1 MMNLKSIRS
10 VRLVRSI
17 GLSMFTLGLMALTTG
32 CQMSEQEQL
41 ETWMADQ
48 RKDIKP
54 SVQKIPE
61 PKKFEPAP
69 YARQGNIDPFNA
81 QKLAAALKRDVVQG
95 NKLLQAEL
103 NRRKGPLE
111 AYPLDAITMVG
122 SLNKS
127 GANVALL
134 KADNLL
140 YQARVGEYLGQN
152 FGRIIKISETEV
164 SLREIAQDAAGE
176 WIERNASLQLQEKT
190 K

>member
-1 MMNLKSIRS
+1 MSLIKSPFAIKTG
-10 VRLVRSI
+10 LVLFTVVS
-17 GLSMFTLGLMALTTG
+17 LSLLSA
-32 CQMSEQEQL
+32 CQSTEQEQI
-41 ETWMADQ
+41 ETWMTDL
-48 RKDIKP
+48 RKEIKP
-54 SVQKIPE
+54 SVQKLPE

-69 YARQGNIDPFNA
+69 YAKQGTIDPFNA
-81 QKLAAALKRDVVQG
+81 QKLAAALKRDVSQS

-111 AYPLDAITMVG
+111 AYPIDAISMVG

-152 FGRIIKISETEV
+152 FGRITKISETEV

-176 WIERNASLQLQEKT
+176 WIERNANLTLQEKT

>member
-1 MMNLKSIRS
+1 MMLTNFVSRTAALLPASLLAAAT
-10 VRLVRSI
+10 LV
-17 GLSMFTLGLMALTTG
+17 LSA
-32 CQMSEQEQL
+32 CQTSEQEQL
-41 ETWMADQ
+41 DKWMTDL
-48 RKDIKP
+48 RNEIKP
-54 SVQKIPE
+54 SVQKLPE

-69 YARQGNIDPFNA
+69 YGKQSVIDPFNA
-81 QKLAAALKRDVVQG
+81 QKLAAALKRDVTQS

-111 AYPLDAITMVG
+111 AYPIDAIAMVG
-122 SLNKS
+122 SLNKG

-152 FGRIIKISETEV
+152 FGRITKISETEV

-176 WIERNASLQLQEKT
+176 WIERNANLLLQEKT

>member
-1 MMNLKSIRS
+1 MMLISPNRLS
-10 VRLVRSI
+10 VI
-17 GLSMFTLGLMALTTG
+17 GAVAVLCITLSG
-32 CQMSEQEQL
+32 CQSSEQEQI
-41 ETWMADQ
+41 ETWMTDL
-48 RKDIKP
+48 RKEIKP
-54 SVQKIPE
+54 SVQKLPE

-69 YARQGNIDPFNA
+69 YAKNGTLDPFNA
-81 QKLAAALKRDVVQG
+81 QKLAAALKRDVTQG

-111 AYPLDAITMVG
+111 AYPLDAIAMVG
-122 SLNKS
+122 SLNKN

-152 FGRIIKISETEV
+152 FGRITKISETEV

-176 WIERNASLQLQEKT
+176 WIERNANLQLQEKT

>member
-1 MMNLKSIRS
+1 MSLIKSPFAIKT
-10 VRLVRSI
+10 
-17 GLSMFTLGLMALTTG
+17 GLALFAVASLSLLSA
-32 CQMSEQEQL
+32 CQSTEQEQI
-41 ETWMADQ
+41 ETWMTDL
-48 RKDIKP
+48 RKEIKP
-54 SVQKIPE
+54 SVQKLPE

-69 YARQGNIDPFNA
+69 YAKQGTIDPFNA
-81 QKLAAALKRDVVQG
+81 QKLAAALKRDVSQS

-111 AYPLDAITMVG
+111 AYPIDAITMVG

-152 FGRIIKISETEV
+152 FGRITKISETEV

-176 WIERNASLQLQEKT
+176 WIERNANLTLQEKT

>member
-1 MMNLKSIRS
+1 MSLTKPP
-10 VRLVRSI
+10 LVI
-17 GLSMFTLGLMALTTG
+17 KTGLVLIAVASLSLLSA
-32 CQMSEQEQL
+32 CQSTEQEQI
-41 ETWMADQ
+41 ETWMTDL
-48 RKDIKP
+48 RKEIKP
-54 SVQKIPE
+54 SVQKLPE

-69 YARQGNIDPFNA
+69 YAKQGTIDPFNA
-81 QKLAAALKRDVVQG
+81 QKLAAALKRDVSQS

-111 AYPLDAITMVG
+111 AYPIDAITMVG

-152 FGRIIKISETEV
+152 FGRITKISETEV

-176 WIERNASLQLQEKT
+176 WIERNANLTLQEKA

>member
-1 MMNLKSIRS
+1 MSMIKLLHTPRAGATLLTA
-10 VRLVRSI
+10 VFLCL
-17 GLSMFTLGLMALTTG
+17 LSA
-32 CQMSEQEQL
+32 CQSTEQEQI
-41 ETWMADQ
+41 ETWMTDL
-48 RKDIKP
+48 RKEIKP
-54 SVQKIPE
+54 SIQKLPE

-69 YARQGNIDPFNA
+69 YAKQGTIDPFNA
-81 QKLAAALKRDVVQG
+81 QKLAAALKRDVSQS

-111 AYPLDAITMVG
+111 AYPIDGITMVG

-140 YQARVGEYLGQN
+140 YQARVGEYVGQN
-152 FGRIIKISETEV
+152 FGRITKISETEV

-176 WIERNASLQLQEKT
+176 WIERNANLTLQEKT

>member
-1 MMNLKSIRS
+1 MSLIKLPFAIKT
-10 VRLVRSI
+10 
-17 GLSMFTLGLMALTTG
+17 GLALFTVASLSLLSA
-32 CQMSEQEQL
+32 CQSTEQEQI
-41 ETWMADQ
+41 ETWMTDL
-48 RKDIKP
+48 RKEIKP
-54 SVQKIPE
+54 SVQKLPE

-69 YARQGNIDPFNA
+69 YAKQGTIDPFNA
-81 QKLAAALKRDVVQG
+81 QKLAAALKRDVSQS

-111 AYPLDAITMVG
+111 AYPIDAISMVG

-152 FGRIIKISETEV
+152 FGRITKISETEV

-176 WIERNASLQLQEKT
+176 WIERNANLTLQEKT

>member
-1 MMNLKSIRS
+1 MSLTKSP
-10 VRLVRSI
+10 LVI
-17 GLSMFTLGLMALTTG
+17 KTGLVLIAVASLSLLSA
-32 CQMSEQEQL
+32 CQSTEQEQI
-41 ETWMADQ
+41 ETWMTDL
-48 RKDIKP
+48 RKEIKP
-54 SVQKIPE
+54 SVQKLPE

-69 YARQGNIDPFNA
+69 YAKQGTIDPFNA
-81 QKLAAALKRDVVQG
+81 QKLAAALKRDVSQS

-111 AYPLDAITMVG
+111 AYPIDAITMVG

-152 FGRIIKISETEV
+152 FGRITKISETEV

-176 WIERNASLQLQEKT
+176 WIERNANLTLQEKA